1 MTPFT
6 TTSLVR
12 LAWATTLLRFAH
24 GQSRTT
30 TTSVDADAA
39 SAHATT
45 TTTTARLASVTVDA
59 GCYDQNRTGISVAF
73 DLGQERPQS
82 RQQLRGGNN
91 QDKAELVVTE
101 EEKEEEDHND
111 EQAAAYWIGIYP
123 HDFAAHEEPH
133 YWVRTV
139 HSELEWKLER
149 NLSS

>member
-12 LAWATTLLRFAH
+12 LAWATTLLGFAH
-24 GQSRTT
+24 GHSRTT

-39 SAHATT
+39 SARATT
-45 TTTTARLASVTVDA
+45 TTTTATLASVTVDA

-82 RQQLRGGNN
+82 QKQLRGGNN
-91 QDKAELVVTE
+91 QDKEGNEVE
-101 EEKEEEDHND
+101 EHKEGHTD

-139 HSELEWKLER
+139 AFELE
-149 NLSS
+149 